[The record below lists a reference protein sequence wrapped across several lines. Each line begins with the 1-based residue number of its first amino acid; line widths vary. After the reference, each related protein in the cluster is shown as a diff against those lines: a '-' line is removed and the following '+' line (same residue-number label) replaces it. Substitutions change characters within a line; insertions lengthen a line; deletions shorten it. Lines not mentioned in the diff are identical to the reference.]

1 LEKNPET
8 AMVSLSLMPAKIFL
22 TFLFIPFIGKAPTTL
37 TYMCSGTIEEIFKTN
52 YHLLK
57 NSHKKRRISFKFVM
71 DTKKKRA
78 TIYESDDGYIT
89 SLRIAHLTPEFAQLA
104 SERSVM
110 VIEGERENMSGYFD
124 RKTYKFFSE
133 YTEYT
138 KYEGSTNYFDRTIKT
153 TATCKP

>member
-1 LEKNPET
+1 
-8 AMVSLSLMPAKIFL
+8 
-22 TFLFIPFIGKAPTTL
+22 
-37 TYMCSGTIEEIFKTN
+37 
-52 YHLLK
+52 
-57 NSHKKRRISFKFVM
+57 M
-71 DTKKKRA
+71 DTIKKRA
-78 TIYESDDGYIT
+78 TIYESDDGFIT

-104 SERSVM
+104 NKKSVL

-138 KYEGSTNYFDRTIKT
+138 KYGESTNYFDRTIKT